1 MKLFASID
9 QGTSSTRTIIF
20 DKDLKTVDSRQEA
33 YELNFPNSGWV
44 EIDPEVLRN
53 SVMNTM
59 EPLVDKYKDKLNS
72 ISITNQRES
81 TIIWNK
87 KTGNA
92 IYPII
97 VWQDR
102 RTEGYCNELKRQGH
116 ESMIQNKTGL
126 VIDPYFSAT
135 KIKWILN
142 NVKQAKVLLKSNNL
156 LFGTVDTFLIWKL
169 TKGKQHLTEASN
181 ASRTMLYNINNNK
194 WDKEIL
200 KKLNIPQ
207 KILPEVKNS
216 ADNFGKTDKK
226 ITGVEISISAV
237 LGDQQAAAFGQ
248 TCFEKGSIKSTY
260 GTGAFVI
267 MNTGPKK
274 INSKNKLLTTIC
286 YRLNNKNTYAL
297 EGSIFIAG
305 AGVQW
310 LRDKVKLIKKA
321 PETEKISKSSK
332 VNDGVFVVPAFSGM
346 GAPYWRPD
354 ARGVITGLTRDS
366 DWKSIVRAT
375 VESVGYQSFDL
386 FDSMNKDGL
395 KPKIVKVDGGMV
407 ANNWFTQFL
416 ADIINLKVVRPK
428 ILETTALGV
437 ALLAGLQIGE
447 YKSLN
452 QIKNMWKK
460 DRVFSPNIKKT
471 LRNELLAGWKLA
483 IPGPPLRTLCL
494 LFERFHPRGT
504 RSPARPPILRSLQLP
519 VLRLRY
525 GRFGFHLRHSIPQ
538 HVPPL

>member
-1 MKLFASID
+1 MKKFIISID
-9 QGTSSTRTIIF
+9 QGTTSSRVILF
-20 DKDLKTVDSRQEA
+20 DTKGNIVFVSQFEFKQ
-33 YELNFPNSGWV
+33 YFPKNGWV
-44 EIDPEVLRN
+44 EHNPNETWSTTLKALKQVIN
-53 SVMNTM
+53 
-59 EPLVDKYKDKLNS
+59 KAKKLKGH
-72 ISITNQRES
+72 ILTIGITNQRET
-81 TIIWNK
+81 TILWNK
-87 KTGNA
+87 KTGKPIYNA
-92 IYPII
+92 I

-102 RTEGYCNELKRQGH
+102 RTQDYCKLLKKRNY
-116 ESMIQNKTGL
+116 ENLFRNKTGL
-126 VIDPYFSAT
+126 FIDPYFSAT
-135 KIKWILN
+135 KIKWILD
-142 NVKQAKVLLKSNNL
+142 NVKISQKLLSSNNL

-332 VNDGVFVVPAFSGM
+332 INDGVFVVPAFSGM

-437 ALLAGLQIGE
+437 ALLAGYQIGE

-460 DRVFSPNIKKT
+460 DRIFNPKMKQNFRKD
-471 LRNELLAGWKLA
+471 LLNGWKLA
-483 IPGPPLRTLCL
+483 IKKTL
-494 LFERFHPRGT
+494 
-504 RSPARPPILRSLQLP
+504 S
-519 VLRLRY
+519 
-525 GRFGFHLRHSIPQ
+525 
-538 HVPPL
+538 